1 MGRRNKIL
9 VPEARKGLDQLKQKV
24 ESNVKTV
31 SKYEIAQEE
40 GISLKH
46 GYNGDIRAEDAGRIG
61 GNIGGKIG
69 GNMVKELISMAEKQ
83 LVKQKNQ

>member
-1 MGRRNKIL
+1 MARRNKIL

-24 ESNVKTV
+24 ESNVEME

-46 GYNGDIRAEDAGRIG
+46 GYNGNIRAEDAGRIG
-61 GNIGGKIG
+61 GKMGGKIG

-83 LVKQKNQ
+83 LVKQRNQ